1 MNAVELRQV
10 EYFIAVA
17 EERSFTRA
25 AERTHVSQSGLSAAI
40 RTLERELGSP
50 LFHRTTR
57 SVELSPAGF
66 ALLPKAR
73 AMLDLAAAGRD
84 AVAATTTHLR
94 GSLRLGSEQC
104 LGVIDITELL
114 ARFHRR
120 HPHVDIVFDQ
130 AGSTTLLE
138 RMRQGSL
145 DVAFVAAGGAGRPT
159 DGLRWLPLAA
169 EPLLLLCPPDH
180 PLSERESVRWTDLD
194 GHGFVD
200 LAHGWAAREINED
213 ALAAQGVQ
221 RRVRYTVND
230 IHTLIDLVRR
240 GLALALVPAPVARK
254 THAAGLP
261 ALPLAEAADRPWRV
275 SAVVRTTDQVVSA
288 FLRALPEPLEPRDPV
303 FSAGA
308 PG

>member
-1 MNAVELRQV
+1 MELRQV
-10 EYFIAVA
+10 EYFVAVA

-73 AMLDLAAAGRD
+73 GMLDLAAAGRD
-84 AVAATTTHLR
+84 AVAATTAHLQ

-138 RMRQGSL
+138 RMRQGTL
-145 DVAFVAAGGAGRPT
+145 DVAFVATGGNGRPT

-169 EPLLLLCPPDH
+169 EPLVLLCAPDH
-180 PLSERESVRWTDLD
+180 PLADRDTVHWSDLE
-194 GHGFVD
+194 GRGFVD
-200 LAHGWAAREINED
+200 LEHSWAAREINEG
-213 ALAAQGVQ
+213 AFAARGVH
-221 RRVRYTVND
+221 RRVHYTVND
-230 IHTLIDLVRR
+230 IHTLLDLVRR
-240 GLALALVPAPVARK
+240 DLGIALVPAPVARK
-254 THAAGLP
+254 THARGLP
-261 ALPLAEAADRPWRV
+261 VLALADTADRPWRV
-275 SAVVRTTDQVVSA
+275 SAVAGGIDPVTSA
-288 FLRALPEPLEPRDPV
+288 FLQDLP
-303 FSAGA
+303 AG
-308 PG
+308 

>member
-1 MNAVELRQV
+1 MELRQV

-73 AMLDLAAAGRD
+73 GMLDLAAAGRD
-84 AVAATTTHLR
+84 AVAATTTHLQ

-138 RMRQGSL
+138 RMRQGTL
-145 DVAFVAAGGAGRPT
+145 DVAFVATAGTHRPT
-159 DGLRWLPLAA
+159 DRLRWLPLAA
-169 EPLLLLCPPDH
+169 EPLLLLCPPEH
-180 PLSERESVRWTDLD
+180 PLTEQEAVHWADLD
-194 GHGFVD
+194 GHRFID
-200 LAHGWAAREINED
+200 LEPSWAAREINED
-213 ALAAQGVQ
+213 AFAAHGVQ
-221 RRVRYTVND
+221 RRVGYTVND

-240 GLALALVPAPVARK
+240 GLGIALVPAPVARK
-254 THAAGLP
+254 PHAHGLP
-261 ALPLAEAADRPWRV
+261 ARPLADTADHPWRV
-275 SAVVRTTDQVVSA
+275 SAVARTTDQVTSA
-288 FLRALPEPLEPRDPV
+288 FLQNLPDPLQPPTPNGHPPARP
-303 FSAGA
+303 S
-308 PG
+308 